1 MLALPIPRDICVLCV
16 QPYLPSKMDQ
26 EFRDGL
32 KELNELKQ
40 QGAVKEGPEYDGFL
54 QGLKDDCQKRRALW
68 RAQQDA
74 QMALAEKEAA
84 ASRADTARLQQQLA
98 GGCDDTVPTA
108 SRWGAA

>member
-40 QGAVKEGPEYDGFL
+40 QGAVKEGYDDLL

-68 RAQQDA
+68 RAQQEA
-74 QMALAEKEAA
+74 QTALAEKEAA

>member
-40 QGAVKEGPEYDGFL
+40 QGAVLE
-54 QGLKDDCQKRRALW
+54 
-68 RAQQDA
+68 
-74 QMALAEKEAA
+74 
-84 ASRADTARLQQQLA
+84 
-98 GGCDDTVPTA
+98 
-108 SRWGAA
+108 